1 MARRVEPE
9 WLDELPI
16 DDRRAVRSR
25 RDLARVNGLMS
36 NAGIVA
42 RLLKGKLPPGTL
54 RIAEIG
60 AGDGRFAARL
70 VRRLEGREGRLV
82 LVDRAPCVDAAT
94 ARDLAAAGWMIDIAT
109 AEVFEWLENAPGFDV
124 IVANL
129 FLHHFDDAQL
139 ARLLDLASRRAALFI
154 ACEPRR
160 SAVALTGSH
169 LLGFIGCNDVTRHDA
184 VVSVRAGFTG
194 REISA
199 LWPQPVAAGEK
210 VVCPRF
216 GLEEGARGLFSHAFV
231 ARRM

>member
-1 MARRVEPE
+1 MARRIEPE
-9 WLDELPI
+9 WLDELPP

-42 RLLKGKLPPGTL
+42 KLLADKLPEGPL

-70 VRRLEGREGRLV
+70 VRRLRQRKGHLV
-82 LVDRAPCVDAAT
+82 LVDRAPCVAASLSHKLV
-94 ARDLAAAGWMIDIAT
+94 ARGWTVEVANADVFAWLQTPRDFDL
-109 AEVFEWLENAPGFDV
+109 

-129 FLHHFDDAQL
+129 FLHHFADPELQ
-139 ARLLDLASRRAALFI
+139 RLLHMASESAPLFV

-160 SAVALTGSH
+160 SAFALAGSH
-169 LLGFIGCNDVTRHDA
+169 LLGLIGCNEVTRHDA

-199 LWPQPVAAGEK
+199 LWPQPHASGEK
-210 VVCPRF
+210 VSPRF
-216 GLEEGARGLFSHAFV
+216 VLEEGARGLFSHAFR
-231 ARRM
+231 ARRA